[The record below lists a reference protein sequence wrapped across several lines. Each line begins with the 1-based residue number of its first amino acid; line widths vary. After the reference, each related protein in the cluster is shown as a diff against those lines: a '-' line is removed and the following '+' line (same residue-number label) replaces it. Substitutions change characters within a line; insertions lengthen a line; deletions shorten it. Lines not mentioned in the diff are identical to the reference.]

1 MVSSFLVAIG
11 FHFLGRAGHPVP
23 SHIMLLLSVAITT
36 VVWIATTFLTEPTE
50 RRRLLDFYRLVRNVL
65 GIEQSLCLVRPAGP
79 GWNEVR
85 AEAGVGPPP
94 DSLPQALLGWVL
106 GVAFVYSALF
116 GTGSFLYGRSTLALF
131 WLVIFVVSGI
141 GLWRVVPGMWR
152 IPQASQST

>member
-1 MVSSFLVAIG
+1 MISHEIIG
-11 FHFLGRAGHPVP
+11 DDMQAVILTLAAG
-23 SHIMLLLSVAITT
+23 
-36 VVWIATTFLTEPTE
+36 
-50 RRRLLDFYRLVRNVL
+50 D
-65 GIEQSLCLVRPAGP
+65 
-79 GWNEVR
+79 EVR
-85 AEAGVGPPP
+85 AEAGVGPSP

-152 IPQASQST
+152 VPQASQSA